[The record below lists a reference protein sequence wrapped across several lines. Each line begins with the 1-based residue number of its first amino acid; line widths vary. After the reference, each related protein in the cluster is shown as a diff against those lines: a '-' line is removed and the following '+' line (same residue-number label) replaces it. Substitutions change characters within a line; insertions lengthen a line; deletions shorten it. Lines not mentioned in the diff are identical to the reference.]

1 MDKIFSDFL
10 ILYEVFFS
18 PQVRR
23 SVIIIDKG
31 GIYESSYEL
40 PNNFRRRNLGN

>member
-1 MDKIFSDFL
+1 MDKIISDFL
-10 ILYEVFFS
+10 ILYQVFFS

-31 GIYESSYEL
+31 GIYELSYEL
-40 PNNFRRRNLGN
+40 PKQLQT